1 MEGAA
6 REGPREWVATHATDP
21 HAWRF
26 CAGAALCAVSGM
38 RSGPPGIAFLEA
50 ASLRLFGT
58 STGRANDDP
67 RLTTHADILRC
78 YDTAIAMA
86 KVG

>member
-1 MEGAA
+1 
-6 REGPREWVATHATDP
+6 
-21 HAWRF
+21 
-26 CAGAALCAVSGM
+26 VSGV
-38 RSGPPGIAFLEA
+38 RRDPPGAAFLEA

-58 STGRANDDP
+58 SMGRANDDP

-86 KVG
+86 EAAES